1 MVKKKGF
8 TQQKSNAK
16 MLEELQNLLISTFTI
31 GYFTHI
37 KSHKVSGLKIST
49 LIALGLVEYYNNNQK
64 KYKWVGSAPT
74 LDMVLQIKKYNF
86 DKETK
91 STKEVKTNDIIEE
104 STSYNNS
111 SPEQKLLIFEDEIL
125 NIEKADTINMCPRSK
140 IKNDIDIDTKNT
152 INFVVYMLTNLNCN
166 TDTIISAISKLR
178 NNKTNKIDLLFE
190 LAEEYNIPKEKY
202 KSFFKEC
209 DKLI

>member
-16 MLEELQNLLISTFTI
+16 MLEELQNLLNLTFTI

-49 LIALGLVEYYNNNQK
+49 LIALGLVEYYNNNRK
-64 KYKWVGSAPT
+64 KYKWVGLAPT

-86 DKETK
+86 DSSSSKVESSKED
-91 STKEVKTNDIIEE
+91 SQLFE
-104 STSYNNS
+104 NS
-111 SPEQKLLIFEDEIL
+111 SPEEKLLIFEKEIL
-125 NIEKADTINMCPRSK
+125 NNENKINTDIINMSPRSK
-140 IKNDIDIDTKNT
+140 IKYDIDIDTKNT
-152 INFVVYMLTNLNCN
+152 INFAVYMLTNLNCN

>member
-49 LIALGLVEYYNNNQK
+49 LISLGLVEYYNNNRK

-91 STKEVKTNDIIEE
+91 STKKEVETIIE
-104 STSYNNS
+104 SSSYNDS

-125 NIEKADTINMCPRSK
+125 TEKAEKVDTINMCPRSK
-140 IKNDIDIDTKNT
+140 MKIDIDIETKNT
-152 INFVVYMLTNLNCN
+152 INFVAYMLNLNCN
-166 TDTIISAISKLR
+166 TDSIISAVSKLR
-178 NNKTNKIDLLFE
+178 NNKMNKIDLLFE